1 MVRKVREGGWRWKCC
16 WDAETVIQAAER
28 GWHIWVH
35 THEHCESRR
44 GSWGHWDTG
53 HYTPASVPDQRR
65 EAWSD
70 HRGPVTRPRR
80 KPREADGGAGQA
92 GQAWATG
99 VKVVTGEHWGRPEP
113 GWTQWGSAVSSHHQA
128 VAVRVTQDTHPW
140 GACWALTLG
149 HARGHGGGVRGHLL
163 VLVVC
168 WEFIF
173 ERSQI
178 EAGYS
183 LIWWLEI
190 QISPILSLNWH
201 KYSNNIQII
210 HVW

>member
-80 KPREADGGAGQA
+80 KPGEADGGAGQA

-149 HARGHGGGVRGHLL
+149 HARGHGGGAQGSPSCPSGVLRIYIWAISNRSRLL
-163 VLVVC
+163 FDMV
-168 WEFIF
+168 I
-173 ERSQI
+173 R
-178 EAGYS
+178 
-183 LIWWLEI
+183 
-190 QISPILSLNWH
+190 N
-201 KYSNNIQII
+201 SNQSNTII
-210 HVW
+210 KLT